1 MRKAAELLRSRADA
15 IARLLTQEECKT
27 LVEGQE
33 PDDGRGLDATQARSL
48 SALQNARTLH
58 RSLRTKPGPR

>member
-27 LVEGQE
+27 LVEAKSQVMAGAWMR
-33 PDDGRGLDATQARSL
+33 PRPGASR
-48 SALQNARTLH
+48 ALQNARTLH
-58 RSLRTKPGPR
+58 RSLRTKPGLR